1 MTVEIERLATLYPE
15 LQAGGFSRVDGTV
28 AFYVRVNAL
37 LGEIGPAAV
46 VLDYGAGRGA
56 FLEDPVPFRRDLRR
70 LQGKCERVV
79 GIDLDDVVLRNPA
92 LDVAHVVSSGD
103 RLPLDDASIDLV
115 VTDHTFEH
123 VTDPAWVASEL
134 DRVLRPGGW
143 LCARTPNRWGYIGI
157 GARAVPNKLQ
167 AGFLRRLQPTKRP
180 EDTFPTVYRLN
191 TPGALKRWFS
201 TQRYHHVV
209 YAADSEPV
217 YVGRSMTAA
226 RLSRIAFAI
235 TPPPLRSVLYVFL
248 EKR

>member
-1 MTVEIERLATLYPE
+1 MEIERLATLYPE
-15 LQAGGFSRVDGTV
+15 LRAGGFSRVDGTV
-28 AFYVRVNAL
+28 AFYVRINAL
-37 LGEIGPAAV
+37 LSEIGPAAI

-56 FLEDPVPFRRDLRR
+56 FLEDPVIFRRDLRR
-70 LQGKCERVV
+70 LQGRCERII
-79 GIDLDDVVLRNPA
+79 GIDIDDGVLRNPA
-92 LDVAHVVSSGD
+92 LDDAHVVCPGE
-103 RLPLDDASIDLV
+103 RLPLNDASVHLI

-123 VTDPAWVASEL
+123 VTNPAWVASEL

-143 LCARTPNRWGYIGI
+143 LCARTPNRWGYVGL
-157 GARAVPNKLQ
+157 GGRAVPNKLH
-167 AGFLRRLQPTKRP
+167 ARFLRALQPTKRS
-180 EDTFPTVYRLN
+180 EDTFPTAYRLN

-201 TQRYHHVV
+201 TQRYRHVV

-226 RLSRIAFAI
+226 RLSRIAFAL